1 MTTPA
6 DVLARC
12 PDELLRRRTGP
23 NQQLTT
29 ATALAAWLLV
39 RGARPSLLEIE
50 AERAKRANTDA
61 A

>member
-1 MTTPA
+1 MKPA

-12 PDELLRRRTGP
+12 PDELLRRRSGP

-29 ATALAAWLLV
+29 ATALAAWLLAQ
-39 RGARPSLLEIE
+39 GCRPSLFAIE
-50 AERAKRANTDA
+50 AERQRRANTDA